1 MTDHTS
7 APGRRRTVRRWI
19 VALLAIA
26 LAVPLSFLA
35 AGPASAHTRLLSSNP
50 SYGAHLDVGPTQVV
64 LNFDEVPQVKTVRA
78 ALSSDL
84 THVIALGQPVQNGS
98 TVTVS
103 WPAGQAPG
111 LYTLEYQ
118 LISDDGDPV
127 TGTLIFAY
135 AKASEVQPAPSG
147 TAATASGEPDADDT
161 GRAPLALV
169 WLIGVA
175 LVAFAA
181 LALLLVTRRRHE
193 AIVDLR
199 TGSDAGSR
207 LRVEDRV

>member
-1 MTDHTS
+1 MTDHLS
-7 APGRRRTVRRWI
+7 APGRRTVRRWI

-35 AGPASAHTRLLSSNP
+35 AGPASAHTKLVSSNP
-50 SYGAHLDVGPTQVV
+50 SDGAHLDVGPTQIV

-135 AKASEVQPAPSG
+135 AKATEVLPATG
-147 TAATASGEPDADDT
+147 GATASGEPDADDT
-161 GRAPLALV
+161 ARAPLALV

-199 TGSDAGSR
+199 TGSDAGGR